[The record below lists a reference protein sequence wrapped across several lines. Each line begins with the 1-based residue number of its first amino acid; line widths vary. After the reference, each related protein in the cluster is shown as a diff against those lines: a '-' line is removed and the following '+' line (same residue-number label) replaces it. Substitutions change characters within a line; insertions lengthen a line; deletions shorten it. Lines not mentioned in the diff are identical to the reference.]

1 MSSSQNP
8 PGIPALA
15 LRLLTV
21 FLRADDR
28 EYVIGDL
35 AEDYAVIVARDGES
49 RARWYVW
56 RQTIIAIWA
65 LAVVGRTGSPP
76 QPASPAITTGDSRM
90 RQLWTDLRYATRLV
104 RTAPSFVV
112 LCAITLGLGIGS
124 VAAMFGIVDRIV
136 LRGPEHIVAP
146 HRVLRFYATV
156 PHPPNELET
165 SSITAYAAYRAL
177 RDGSHDFAG
186 VAAYQSS
193 SWVIGT
199 GADAARL
206 PGVAASADLFA
217 TLGVHPFLGRFY
229 SREEDDPGAPRDVI
243 VLSYEYWIRAFGGDG
258 DILGKTLS
266 VAFRPFTVIGIAP
279 PGFTGTEMSP
289 VDYWIPLSAGAHPR
303 PDWPTTWRA
312 RWVQV
317 IGRTKPGVTAEQASR
332 DATRA
337 MRLAYTGPDTDR
349 RAVTMS
355 LRPLSFTSEGNEPAV
370 TAVARWLTG
379 VTIVVL
385 LIACANIGNL
395 LLTRALQRRGEIAVR
410 LVLGMTRARLAQWLL
425 AESLFVGALGGIIG
439 VAVAY
444 VAGSAI
450 RRFFLADVVW
460 PTSVVDVS
468 TVIAI
473 VALTVSA
480 VVLVSL
486 IPVVQS
492 SRLDFAQAVRTGVRD
507 GGGRRQRLRSTLLLF
522 ETALTGMLL
531 IVAGLFLRSLMNVR
545 RLDLG
550 IQTDRVIAVS
560 VYWPTSTAVDS
571 ASKAATAREQ
581 RVALARIRDSLA
593 HRSDVSGASLVIGS
607 PFRST
612 STVNLKVAGWDT
624 LPTLG
629 GGGPYVS
636 VVGGD
641 YFRTV
646 GTRIVRGREFSASEG
661 ESAARTAI
669 VNETMARVLWPKGDA
684 LGQCLYVDGLTQC
697 AAIVGIATDTHRF
710 GIREEPA
717 MQYYVPLGQENGGM
731 SGTTIVVRPRGAIG
745 PAVDAVRRTVAGMVP
760 GARYIDAAP
769 LQDRVDPQIRPWRL
783 GAAMFGVFAM
793 LALIVSA
800 TGLYSVIAYLAA
812 QRTREFGIRLA
823 VGATAS
829 SIIRM
834 VLAYGLRVAFAG
846 GAIATVLAFVVGSR
860 IEPQLFDESPRDPA
874 VYGLVLLVMACV
886 TVAALVAPAL
896 RASSTDPAV
905 ALRQE

>member
-1 MSSSQNP
+1 
-8 PGIPALA
+8 
-15 LRLLTV
+15 
-21 FLRADDR
+21 
-28 EYVIGDL
+28 
-35 AEDYAVIVARDGES
+35 
-49 RARWYVW
+49 
-56 RQTIIAIWA
+56 
-65 LAVVGRTGSPP
+65 
-76 QPASPAITTGDSRM
+76 
-90 RQLWTDLRYATRLV
+90 
-104 RTAPSFVV
+104 
-112 LCAITLGLGIGS
+112 
-124 VAAMFGIVDRIV
+124 
-136 LRGPEHIVAP
+136 
-146 HRVLRFYATV
+146 
-156 PHPPNELET
+156 
-165 SSITAYAAYRAL
+165 
-177 RDGSHDFAG
+177 
-186 VAAYQSS
+186 
-193 SWVIGT
+193 
-199 GADAARL
+199 
-206 PGVAASADLFA
+206 
-217 TLGVHPFLGRFY
+217 
-229 SREEDDPGAPRDVI
+229 
-243 VLSYEYWIRAFGGDG
+243 
-258 DILGKTLS
+258 
-266 VAFRPFTVIGIAP
+266 
-279 PGFTGTEMSP
+279 
-289 VDYWIPLSAGAHPR
+289 
-303 PDWPTTWRA
+303 
-312 RWVQV
+312 
-317 IGRTKPGVTAEQASR
+317 
-332 DATRA
+332 
-337 MRLAYTGPDTDR
+337 
-349 RAVTMS
+349 
-355 LRPLSFTSEGNEPAV
+355 
-370 TAVARWLTG
+370 
-379 VTIVVL
+379 
-385 LIACANIGNL
+385 
-395 LLTRALQRRGEIAVR
+395 
-410 LVLGMTRARLAQWLL
+410 
-425 AESLFVGALGGIIG
+425 VGALGGIIG

-636 VVGGD
+636 VVGAD

-646 GTRIVRGREFSASEG
+646 GTRIVRGREFRASEG

-717 MQYYVPLGQENGGM
+717 MQYYVPLGQEIGV

-874 VYGLVLLVMACV
+874 VYGWVLLVMACV